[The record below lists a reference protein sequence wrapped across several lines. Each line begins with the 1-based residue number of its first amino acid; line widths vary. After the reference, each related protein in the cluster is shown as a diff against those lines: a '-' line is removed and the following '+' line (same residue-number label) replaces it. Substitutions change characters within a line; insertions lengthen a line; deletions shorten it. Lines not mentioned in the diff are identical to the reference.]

1 MAEKEFIVAKSIPI
15 AARLKDGKSAFLAG
29 GTEINRLGSSVD
41 AAKLISI
48 GRLGL
53 DTINEAEVDGVS
65 CLRIGATATFQECVE
80 NPRVPGWFRQACLF
94 MSSRIKRNMA
104 TIGGNVALARDD
116 SYLIPSLVASGSL
129 VEFSNGR
136 ILSVAKYVKDHH
148 RYTDRLIVAIYI
160 DPQVRVEAKRFSNTA
175 AGHAYVTV
183 AVSSNGDVAAQI
195 KGAGLLDTSVISN
208 SLDRSEKFCLKWIK
222 NLRNPKV
229 RNDMY
234 GSSAYK
240 RYLTG
245 VTVATLS
252 EKIREASK

>member
-1 MAEKEFIVAKSIPI
+1 MAEKSFIVAKSIPI
-15 AARLKDGKSAFLAG
+15 AERLKDNKSAFLAG
-29 GTEINRLGSSVD
+29 GTEINRLGSYVD
-41 AAKLISI
+41 AKTLISI

-53 DTINEAEVDGVS
+53 DTVNEAEIDGMP
-65 CLRIGATATFQECVE
+65 CLRIGATVTFQECVE
-80 NPRVPGWFRQACLF
+80 NQKIPAWFREACLF
-94 MSSRIKRNMA
+94 MSSRTKRNMA
-104 TIGGNVALARDD
+104 TIGGNVAIARDD

-129 VEFSNGR
+129 VEFASGR
-136 ILSVAKYVKDHH
+136 ILSVEKYVRDHA
-148 RYTDRLIVAIYI
+148 RYTNRLIVAIYI
-160 DPQVRVEAKRFSNTA
+160 DPQVRVEAKRYSNTA

-195 KGAGLLDTSVISN
+195 KGAGLIDTSVISN
-208 SLDRSEKFCLKWIK
+208 ALDRSEKACLKWVR
-222 NLRNPKV
+222 NLKNPKV

-245 VTVATLS
+245 VTVAMLS